1 MVSKV
6 QKEELVEQG
15 VDCFRETCL
24 IVSEYV
30 VFGLVREL
38 SSEGVEMREVEGVDP
53 VLTNQ
58 NERREDVKYGTVS
71 LEGIITLRDQRRRK
85 RILVIIEDR
94 LDNRMIL
101 IKSLAIEALRG
112 GQQVALGVH
121 ELEVSIKHI
130 GVMLEDKGHYK

>member
-53 VLTNQ
+53 VLTSQ
-58 NERREDVKYGTVS
+58 NEGREDVKYDTVS
-71 LEGIITLRDQRRRK
+71 LEGIIALRDQRRRK
-85 RILVIIEDR
+85 RILVIIEDG

>member
-1 MVSKV
+1 
-6 QKEELVEQG
+6 
-15 VDCFRETCL
+15 
-24 IVSEYV
+24 
-30 VFGLVREL
+30 
-38 SSEGVEMREVEGVDP
+38 MREVEGVDP

-58 NERREDVKYGTVS
+58 NERREDVKYDTVS
-71 LEGIITLRDQRRRK
+71 LEGIIALLDQRRTK
-85 RILVIIEDR
+85 RILVIIEDG

>member
-1 MVSKV
+1 MSKV

-53 VLTNQ
+53 VLTSQ
-58 NERREDVKYGTVS
+58 NEGREDVKYDTVS

-85 RILVIIEDR
+85 RILVIIEDG

>member
-1 MVSKV
+1 MASKV

-53 VLTNQ
+53 VLTSQ
-58 NERREDVKYGTVS
+58 NEGREDVKYDTVS
-71 LEGIITLRDQRRRK
+71 LEGIITLRNQRRRK
-85 RILVIIEDR
+85 RILVIIEDG

>member
-1 MVSKV
+1 MSKV

-53 VLTNQ
+53 VLTSQ
-58 NERREDVKYGTVS
+58 NEGREDVKYDTVS
-71 LEGIITLRDQRRRK
+71 LGGIIALLDQRRTK
-85 RILVIIEDR
+85 RILVIIEDG

>member
-53 VLTNQ
+53 VLTSQ
-58 NERREDVKYGTVS
+58 NEGREDVKYDTVS
-71 LEGIITLRDQRRRK
+71 LEGIIALLDQRRRK
-85 RILVIIEDR
+85 RILVIIEDG

>member
-53 VLTNQ
+53 VLTSQ
-58 NERREDVKYGTVS
+58 NEGREDVKYDTVS

>member
-53 VLTNQ
+53 VLTSQ
-58 NERREDVKYGTVS
+58 NEGREDVKYDTVS
-71 LEGIITLRDQRRRK
+71 LGGIITLRDQRRTK
-85 RILVIIEDR
+85 RILVIIEDG

>member
-53 VLTNQ
+53 VLTSQ
-58 NERREDVKYGTVS
+58 NEGREDVKYDTVS
-71 LEGIITLRDQRRRK
+71 LEGIIALLDQRRTK
-85 RILVIIEDR
+85 RILVIIEDG

-112 GQQVALGVH
+112 GQQVALGVQ

>member
-53 VLTNQ
+53 VLTSQ
-58 NERREDVKYGTVS
+58 NEGREDVKYDTVS
-71 LEGIITLRDQRRRK
+71 LGGIIALLDQRRTK
-85 RILVIIEDR
+85 RILVIIEDG

>member
-53 VLTNQ
+53 VLTSQ
-58 NERREDVKYGTVS
+58 NEGREDVKYDTVS
-71 LEGIITLRDQRRRK
+71 LGGIIALLDQRRRK
-85 RILVIIEDR
+85 RILVIIEDG

>member
-53 VLTNQ
+53 VFTSQ
-58 NERREDVKYGTVS
+58 NEGREDVKYDTVS
-71 LEGIITLRDQRRRK
+71 LEGIITLLDQRRTK
-85 RILVIIEDR
+85 RILVIIEDG

-130 GVMLEDKGHYK
+130 GVMLEDKAHNK

>member
-53 VLTNQ
+53 VLTSQ
-58 NERREDVKYGTVS
+58 NEGREDVKYGTVS

-85 RILVIIEDR
+85 RILVIIEDG

>member
-53 VLTNQ
+53 VLTSQ
-58 NERREDVKYGTVS
+58 NEGREDVKYDTVS

-101 IKSLAIEALRG
+101 IKSLAIESLRG

>member
-53 VLTNQ
+53 VLTSQ
-58 NERREDVKYGTVS
+58 NEGREDVKYDTVS
-71 LEGIITLRDQRRRK
+71 LEGIITLRNQRRRK
-85 RILVIIEDR
+85 RILVIIEDG

>member
-53 VLTNQ
+53 VLTSQ
-58 NERREDVKYGTVS
+58 NEGREDVKYDTVS
-71 LEGIITLRDQRRRK
+71 LEGIITLLDQRRTK
-85 RILVIIEDR
+85 RILVIIEDG

>member
-38 SSEGVEMREVEGVDP
+38 SSEGVEMREAEGVDP
-53 VLTNQ
+53 VLTSQ
-58 NERREDVKYGTVS
+58 NEGREDVKYGTVS

-85 RILVIIEDR
+85 RILVIIEDG

>member
-53 VLTNQ
+53 VLTSQ
-58 NERREDVKYGTVS
+58 NEGREDVKYDTVS
-71 LEGIITLRDQRRRK
+71 LEGIIALLDQRRTK

-112 GQQVALGVH
+112 GQQVALGVQ

>member
-58 NERREDVKYGTVS
+58 NKRREDVKYGTVS

-85 RILVIIEDR
+85 RILVIIEDG

>member
-53 VLTNQ
+53 VLTSQ
-58 NERREDVKYGTVS
+58 NEGREDVKYDTVS
-71 LEGIITLRDQRRRK
+71 LEGIIALLDQRRTK

>member
-53 VLTNQ
+53 VLTSQ
-58 NERREDVKYGTVS
+58 NEGREDVKYGTVS

-85 RILVIIEDR
+85 RILVIIEDG

-130 GVMLEDKGHYK
+130 GVMLEGKGHYK

>member
-53 VLTNQ
+53 VFTSQ
-58 NERREDVKYGTVS
+58 NEGEK
-71 LEGIITLRDQRRRK
+71 
-85 RILVIIEDR
+85 
-94 LDNRMIL
+94 M
-101 IKSLAIEALRG
+101 
-112 GQQVALGVH
+112 
-121 ELEVSIKHI
+121 
-130 GVMLEDKGHYK
+130 

>member
-53 VLTNQ
+53 VLTSQ
-58 NERREDVKYGTVS
+58 NEGREDVKYDTVS
-71 LEGIITLRDQRRRK
+71 LEGIIALRDQRRTK
-85 RILVIIEDR
+85 RILVIIEDG

-121 ELEVSIKHI
+121 ELEVSVKHI

>member
-85 RILVIIEDR
+85 RILVIIEDG

>member
-1 MVSKV
+1 MVSKI

-53 VLTNQ
+53 VLTSQ
-58 NERREDVKYGTVS
+58 NEGREDVKYDTVS
-71 LEGIITLRDQRRRK
+71 LEGIIALRDQRRRK
-85 RILVIIEDR
+85 RILVIIEDG

>member
-1 MVSKV
+1 M
-6 QKEELVEQG
+6 
-15 VDCFRETCL
+15 
-24 IVSEYV
+24 
-30 VFGLVREL
+30 
-38 SSEGVEMREVEGVDP
+38 
-53 VLTNQ
+53 
-58 NERREDVKYGTVS
+58 KYDTVS
-71 LEGIITLRDQRRRK
+71 LEGIITLLDQRRTK
-85 RILVIIEDR
+85 RILAIIEDG

>member
-1 MVSKV
+1 MASKV

-53 VLTNQ
+53 VFTSQ
-58 NERREDVKYGTVS
+58 NEGREDVKYDTVS
-71 LEGIITLRDQRRRK
+71 LEGIITLLDQRRTK
-85 RILVIIEDR
+85 RILAIIEDG

>member
-53 VLTNQ
+53 VLTSQ
-58 NERREDVKYGTVS
+58 NEGREDVKYDTVS
-71 LEGIITLRDQRRRK
+71 LEGIITLRDQRRTK
-85 RILVIIEDR
+85 RILVIIEDG

-130 GVMLEDKGHYK
+130 GVMLEDKGHYE

>member
-53 VLTNQ
+53 VLTSQ
-58 NERREDVKYGTVS
+58 NEGREDVKYDTVS

-85 RILVIIEDR
+85 RILVIIEDG

>member
-53 VLTNQ
+53 VLTSQ
-58 NERREDVKYGTVS
+58 NEGREDVKYGTVS
-71 LEGIITLRDQRRRK
+71 LEGIITLLDQRRTK
-85 RILVIIEDR
+85 RILVIIEDG

>member
-58 NERREDVKYGTVS
+58 NERREDVKYDTVS
-71 LEGIITLRDQRRRK
+71 LEGIIALLDQRRTK
-85 RILVIIEDR
+85 RILVIIEDG